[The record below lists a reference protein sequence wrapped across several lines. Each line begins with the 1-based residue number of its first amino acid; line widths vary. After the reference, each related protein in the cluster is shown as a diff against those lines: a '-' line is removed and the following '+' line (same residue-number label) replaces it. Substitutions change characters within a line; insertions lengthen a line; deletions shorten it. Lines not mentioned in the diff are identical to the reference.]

1 MKSVTHRMAV
11 PRARGVVWVPFALKY
26 KICGARRS
34 TVACKWEQRLW
45 VRAPARS
52 HVSSQSGPPAES
64 PVKASVRPAVEGPH
78 CLAHFCVH
86 AAALLKKLPD
96 RAAKGHEALGEVD
109 PQHGR
114 VRSSAW
120 LAVKGTC
127 LAHGVQHFHCDSSAG
142 CTWLKC
148 KHKTEG
154 VRGRAHPGKPDP
166 VSLARCRLP
175 WCGASGEVEP
185 RCVALAVGWSKACA
199 VRPCA
204 CPSV

>member
-1 MKSVTHRMAV
+1 MAV
-11 PRARGVVWVPFALKY
+11 PWARGVVWVPFALKY
-26 KICGARRS
+26 KIPEC
-34 TVACKWEQRLW
+34 ACVNSPEQLQSEPRLW

-78 CLAHFCVH
+78 RLAQFCVH

-127 LAHGVQHFHCDSSAG
+127 LVHGVQQ
-142 CTWLKC
+142 
-148 KHKTEG
+148 G
-154 VRGRAHPGKPDP
+154 VRGRAHVGKPG
-166 VSLARCRLP
+166 VARAVP
-175 WCGASGEVEP
+175 SAGVE
-185 RCVALAVGWSKACA
+185 RIWSRGVRGGRGWSKVEGLRGR
-199 VRPCA
+199 VRA
-204 CPSV
+204 LPSV

>member
-1 MKSVTHRMAV
+1 MAV
-11 PRARGVVWVPFALKY
+11 PPARGVVWVPFALKY
-26 KICGARRS
+26 KIPECS
-34 TVACKWEQRLW
+34 SVNSPEQLQSEPRLW

-78 CLAHFCVH
+78 RLAQFCVH

-154 VRGRAHPGKPDP
+154 VRGRTPRHTDSHVHTRTHP
-166 VSLARCRLP
+166 RL
-175 WCGASGEVEP
+175 
-185 RCVALAVGWSKACA
+185 
-199 VRPCA
+199 
-204 CPSV
+204 